1 MKKRVFLAFLI
12 AIAIIVL
19 CGCGKLSEEDAK
31 LYAESV
37 LDASYKGEFE
47 EYIKQTDSTEEEARN
62 AYESN
67 LDALMKESG
76 FEEAGISEELQAN
89 YRQLFQDMLKS
100 AKYHVGDAKEDTKDS
115 FTIDVTVSA
124 FTAFA
129 GISEET
135 NNWLTEQFVDATE
148 VPEEAELNEMFF
160 QKMYELMA
168 AKISDPAYGEEMIV
182 TIHVKPDSDGV
193 YYIPDEDLTAIDSA
207 LFPED
212 QF

>member
-67 LDALMKESG
+67 LGALMKESG

-168 AKISDPAYGEEMIV
+168 AKISDPAYGEEMV
-182 TIHVKPDSDGV
+182 VAIHVKPDSDGV

>member
-19 CGCGKLSEEDAK
+19 CGCRKLSEEDAK

-62 AYESN
+62 AYETN

-100 AKYHVGDAKEDTKDS
+100 AKYHEIGRASCRERV
-115 FTIDVTVSA
+115 
-124 FTAFA
+124 
-129 GISEET
+129 
-135 NNWLTEQFVDATE
+135 
-148 VPEEAELNEMFF
+148 
-160 QKMYELMA
+160 
-168 AKISDPAYGEEMIV
+168 
-182 TIHVKPDSDGV
+182 
-193 YYIPDEDLTAIDSA
+193 
-207 LFPED
+207 
-212 QF
+212 